1 MTFLY
6 CCSVSAVV
14 LVVAVLTAVATLVI
28 TLVLAWML
36 DLFCLLRSWAFLS
49 CSRKCCGLF
58 NCLSFC
64 SGVVAVV
71 VGRLCFA
78 QSYLLRPCIT
88 WPVEVQNSY
97 PIG

>member
-1 MTFLY
+1 MAFLY

-49 CSRKCCGLF
+49 CARNCCGLF
-58 NCLSFC
+58 NRLSFC
-64 SGVVAVV
+64 GGVVALMRLDYLWLVAA
-71 VGRLCFA
+71 VGDLVS
-78 QSYLLRPCIT
+78 Q
-88 WPVEVQNSY
+88 
-97 PIG
+97 